1 MALEDQPGHIAAPVL
16 SSARSAAAILMMLS
30 GTAVAADAS
39 SAALAQARQEI
50 QIWTTYEL
58 NPHLRAHDLE
68 VTVRNA
74 SATLSGIV
82 DNDTSRDLATQI
94 ALSVTGI
101 ETVDNRITVQADY
114 IPSTWAA
121 GERRYGDVID
131 DATITAA
138 IESKLRWSRNTEG
151 LEALVDTRRGKVTL
165 CGTADSPEAKRLATA
180 LALDTRGV
188 SWVDNR
194 LVVSPQP
201 PVEAERI
208 VSTEH
213 PRPAIAQG
221 MTDVWITT
229 RVKALYLYSRNVD
242 NASISVSTDRGIVTL
257 RGSMANG
264 ASRALA
270 IELARNVG
278 GVKQVQSRDLTP

>member
-30 GTAVAADAS
+30 GAAVAADAS

-94 ALSVTGI
+94 ALSVAGI

-151 LEALVDTRRGKVTL
+151 LEAL
-165 CGTADSPEAKRLATA
+165 
-180 LALDTRGV
+180 
-188 SWVDNR
+188 VDNR

-264 ASRALA
+264 ASGALA